1 MSQPRLNIPTHTA
14 HTHTQTHTRCGICLY
29 LSIKSV
35 GRVGVE
41 GEWRSKEEDG
51 DEQQDEEEEESSNI
65 SKRKRHSELTCF
77 PFSTTM
83 YRTEV
88 YVISLSRRHTHTK
101 CLLLFFFQAA
111 SSCFLLII
119 SGDKKKTQR
128 HFKSR
133 LLNKKIHRH
142 KIL

>member
-1 MSQPRLNIPTHTA
+1 MSQPRLNIPTHTP

-101 CLLLFFFQAA
+101 CLLLFFFKP
-111 SSCFLLII
+111 L
-119 SGDKKKTQR
+119 
-128 HFKSR
+128 R
-133 LLNKKIHRH
+133 LVFF
-142 KIL
+142 